1 MCVAERMTLH
11 PVPQRIGFGPYSFQL
26 QFVEPD
32 RQVLHPRQHLGP
44 DSVLHPELV
53 LVKAHSPP
61 VMHLVL
67 DYRPVIADQLGYLV
81 GNGSLQARCP
91 HWASGERRVGGPGLQ
106 GDLQARRCAVGRVP
120 QLGQFRMRLPY
131 RARIRPSTNPLGY
144 LNEPGQGPAMIHW
157 GCLTNPG

>member
-32 RQVLHPRQHLGP
+32 RQVSHPRQHLGP
-44 DSVLHPELV
+44 DSVLHPVLV

-81 GNGSLQARCP
+81 GNGSLQAGCP

-106 GDLQARRCAVGRVP
+106 GDSQARLES
-120 QLGQFRMRLPY
+120 LGPSPPRLAAQGMDGETPSLPD
-131 RARIRPSTNPLGY
+131 RPVARTPHLK
-144 LNEPGQGPAMIHW
+144 W
-157 GCLTNPG
+157 GILIATKCLTNPG